1 LELETCSTIQILVEK
16 NVTISASD
24 RQEMT
29 PPGVIPH
36 TVRRRSLPIPTSS
49 ESTGVRDAVSQ
60 QSMNLVM
67 VRILK
72 NKPFQRARRMGIIE
86 WLPFGKVL
94 KVLLLLYM
102 ADERER
108 VLQAPG
114 SCN

>member
-1 LELETCSTIQILVEK
+1 
-16 NVTISASD
+16 
-24 RQEMT
+24 M
-29 PPGVIPH
+29 P
-36 TVRRRSLPIPTSS
+36 
-49 ESTGVRDAVSQ
+49 SQ
-60 QSMNLVM
+60 QRMNLIM

-94 KVLLLLYM
+94 KVLLLYM
-102 ADERER
+102 AGERER